1 MRSLKHLLKP
11 LLTLGML
18 ACSLHVMAAP
28 PAPAVKYGHAVSE
41 ADLKAWNID
50 INTRTGAGLPAGRGT
65 AAAGK
70 PIFEAKCAACHGAE
84 AKGGAMF
91 GSMVGGIGSFTTDK
105 RILTP
110 GSMFPYAPILYDY
123 INRAMPMD
131 RPQSLKPDEVYAL
144 SAYILHL
151 NGLVGPNEEM
161 NQKTLVQVKMPNRDN
176 FIVDKRPDT
185 QAKRCMKNC
194 LTPQ

>member
-1 MRSLKHLLKP
+1 MRSLNRMLKS

-28 PAPAVKYGHAVSE
+28 PAPAVKYGHTVSE

-50 INTRTGAGLPAGRGT
+50 INSRTGAGLPSGRGT

-70 PIFEAKCAACHGAE
+70 PIFEAKCAACHGAD

-91 GSMVGGIGSFTTDK
+91 GSMVGGIGSFTTDT

-131 RPQSLKPDEVYAL
+131 RPQSLKPDEVYAV

-161 NQKTLVQVKMPNRDN
+161 NQKTLAQVKMPNRDN
-176 FIVDKRPDT
+176 FIVDNRPDT
-185 QAKRCMKNC
+185 RAKRCMENC
-194 LTPQ
+194 LAP

>member
-1 MRSLKHLLKP
+1 
-11 LLTLGML
+11 ML
-18 ACSLHVMAAP
+18 ACSLHVAAAP
-28 PAPAVKYGHAVSE
+28 PAPAVKYGHTVSE

-50 INTRTGAGLPAGRGT
+50 INSRTGAGLPSGRGT
-65 AAAGK
+65 AVTGK
-70 PIFEAKCAACHGAE
+70 PIFEAKCAACHGAD

-91 GSMVGGIGSFTTDK
+91 GSMVGGIGSFTTDT

-131 RPQSLKPDEVYAL
+131 RPQSLKPDEVYAV

-161 NQKTLVQVKMPNRDN
+161 NQKTLAQVKMPNRDN
-176 FIVDKRPDT
+176 FIVDNRPDT
-185 QAKRCMKNC
+185 RAKRCMENC
-194 LTPQ
+194 LAP